1 MLIGKIENNIEF
13 EKTRRTRS
21 DKGKPRGPYKLR
33 SPVVREE
40 PKKGP
45 IGSAAKYGAG
55 LLGTVGLWEAGARL
69 TGKGAD
75 RVVSKVAPK
84 AHPRSLVGM
93 GKKAAVL
100 GAALVGG
107 DVAARAGIS
116 AYRRAKKRYEN
127 RKKKK

>member
-33 SPVVREE
+33 SPVVKEE

-69 TGKGAD
+69 TSKGAD